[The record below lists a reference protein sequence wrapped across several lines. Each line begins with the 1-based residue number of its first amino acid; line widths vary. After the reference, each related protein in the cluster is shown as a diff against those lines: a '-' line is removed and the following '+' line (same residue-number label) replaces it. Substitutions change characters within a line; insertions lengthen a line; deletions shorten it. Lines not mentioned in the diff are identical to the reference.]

1 MLTYKEVTLLLYY
14 CLRNKPV
21 EYIMSVLNFLVL
33 SPVQQNYQVDF
44 FNFVCD
50 KYLELI
56 EENTNHIILFTAVDD
71 DNELFHKYFRKKVR
85 SSKGG
90 GTCTI

>member
-14 CLRNKPV
+14 CLRNKSF

-44 FNFVCD
+44 FKVRGD

-71 DNELFHKYFRKKVR
+71 DNKLFHKYFLKKVR

-90 GTCTI
+90 GTCII

>member
-14 CLRNKPV
+14 CLRNKPF

-44 FNFVCD
+44 FKVGGD

-56 EENTNHIILFTAVDD
+56 EENTNHIILFTPVYD
-71 DNELFHKYFRKKVR
+71 DNELFHKYFLKKVR
-85 SSKGG
+85 GSKGG
-90 GTCTI
+90 GTCII

>member
-14 CLRNKPV
+14 CLRNKPFD
-21 EYIMSVLNFLVL
+21 YIGSVLNFLVL

-44 FNFVCD
+44 FNVGGN
-50 KYLELI
+50 KYLNLI
-56 EENTNHIILFTAVDD
+56 AENTNHIILFTAVDD
-71 DNELFHKYFRKKVR
+71 DNELFRKYFLKKAR

-90 GTCTI
+90 GTCII